1 MLDGETRVQRSRQTG
16 TEDAEG
22 TMIMTD
28 ATMQAETSAE
38 QSLVDFAAGLRFED
52 IPAAVINEA
61 RRSLINVLATAI
73 AGCREEAVSI
83 AVRTQA
89 PFSGEPTSTLIGRS
103 ERGDAATA
111 AFINAMSA
119 NIFDFD
125 DTHEAT
131 VIHPAAPVFAAL
143 FAHGETVRVSG
154 AELLRAF
161 VIGGEV
167 ECRIG
172 NALSPYHYAHGWH
185 ITSTC
190 GVFGAAAGVGSL
202 VGLDAAKVSH
212 ALSVAAVQSC
222 GLVNALGTMAKSAS
236 VGSAARNGLISA
248 RLAADGFTGPDHP
261 LTGDRGY
268 LYVYGDNPDLTAL
281 NHGLGET
288 WEIATNTYKPYPVGV
303 VLNPVLDAL
312 LELRERHNL
321 SLDDIASVELTGH
334 PLLQQR
340 TDRADVKTGRLA
352 QVSAQHAIAIVL
364 LRGRAGL
371 EEFTDSAVT
380 ETFGRRP
387 PVRFYDDPSRE
398 IATALV
404 VLHTRDG
411 TALEIDIPAASGSQG
426 KPMSDAQL
434 ETKLTDLA
442 KWSGFKG
449 DTGRLCEAIW
459 SIETLDDVAPVIR
472 WTARDA

>member
-1 MLDGETRVQRSRQTG
+1 M
-16 TEDAEG
+16 
-22 TMIMTD
+22 MD
-28 ATMQAETSAE
+28 ATSQLGNSAE
-38 QSLVDFAAGLRFED
+38 QRLVEFAASLRFDD
-52 IPAAVINEA
+52 IPAAVIKEA
-61 RRSLINVLATAI
+61 RRSLVNVFATAL
-73 AGCREEAVSI
+73 AGCHEEAVTI

-89 PFSGEPTSTLIGRS
+89 PLSGEHTSTLIGRS
-103 ERGDAATA
+103 ERADAATA

-143 FAHGETVRVSG
+143 FAHSETARISG
-154 AELLRAF
+154 SELLRAF
-161 VIGGEV
+161 AIGGEV

-202 VGLDAAKVSH
+202 VGLDAAAVSH

-222 GLVNALGTMAKSAS
+222 GLVNALGTMAKSVS
-236 VGSAARNGLISA
+236 VGNAARNGLLSA
-248 RLAADGFTGPDHP
+248 RLAAHGFTGPKHP

-268 LYVYGDNPDLTAL
+268 LYVYGEKPDLTSL
-281 NHGLGET
+281 DRGLRET

-303 VLNPVLDAL
+303 VLNPVLDAV
-312 LELRERHNL
+312 LELRERHNVR
-321 SLDDIASVELTGH
+321 LDDIKSVELTGH

-340 TDRADVKTGRLA
+340 TNRANVTTGRLA
-352 QVSAQHAIAIVL
+352 QVSAQHAISIAL
-364 LRGRAGL
+364 LRGRASL
-371 EEFTDSAVT
+371 EEFTDSAVA
-380 ETFGRRP
+380 ETLGRRP
-387 PVRFYDDPSRE
+387 PVHFQDDPSRD
-398 IATALV
+398 ISTAMV

-411 TALEIDIPAASGSQG
+411 TTLEINIPAASGSKG
-426 KPMSDAQL
+426 KPLSDAQL
-434 ETKLTDLA
+434 EIKLSDLA
-442 KWSGFKG
+442 KWSGFKR
-449 DTGRLCEAIW
+449 DAGRICEAIW

-472 WTARDA
+472 LTARDA